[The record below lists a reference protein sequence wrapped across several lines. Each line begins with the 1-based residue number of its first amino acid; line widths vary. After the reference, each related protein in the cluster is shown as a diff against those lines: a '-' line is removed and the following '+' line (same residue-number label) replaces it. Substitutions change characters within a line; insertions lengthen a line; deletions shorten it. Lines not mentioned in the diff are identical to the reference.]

1 MCLLPFRLWN
11 RFRTCWAESVAIC
24 LAMCEGGTVSKKQNG
39 VMFFGICI
47 VCIIF
52 IALLP
57 SDTKSTLFK
66 QQPASPRSPDS
77 PVRHSL
83 PIAELQPLENFK
95 FSQMTKFSR
104 LLLDTISTW
113 NLHHPHGSFRGDGE
127 RRRLLCSSN
136 IEPCDWMASDGKFD
150 TAR

>member
-1 MCLLPFRLWN
+1 
-11 RFRTCWAESVAIC
+11 
-24 LAMCEGGTVSKKQNG
+24 
-39 VMFFGICI
+39 MFFGICI

-52 IALLP
+52 IALFT
-57 SDTKSTLFK
+57 SDTKSTSFN
-66 QQPASPRSPDS
+66 QQPASPTSPDS

-83 PIAELQPLENFK
+83 PIAELQPLESFK
-95 FSQMTKFSR
+95 FSQTKSSR

-136 IEPCDWMASDGKFD
+136 IEPCDWMALDGKFD